1 MWVMT
6 EGQDVKFD
14 IDLMPKSALRSFCR
28 DTLQACRRFYEDP
41 KNRAAF
47 EEWLKEYEKEKV
59 KTDE

>member
-14 IDLMPKSALRSFCR
+14 IDLMPESALRSFCR

-41 KNRAAF
+41 KNRADF
-47 EEWLKEYEKEKV
+47 EEWLKEYKAEKV
-59 KTDE
+59 DE